1 MPRLRIDGVT
11 CVRTD
16 GGTIAPFAAV
26 GIVDVAFFAAVLK
39 LAGLDP
45 KLYGRILAQ
54 DPIHVDHQVL
64 CDYRSAAFHQG
75 PPLHVSTELGSVHTL

>member
-1 MPRLRIDGVT
+1 MPRLRTDGVT

-26 GIVDVAFFAAVLK
+26 GIVVVAFFAAVLE
-39 LAGLDP
+39 LARLDP
-45 KLYGRILAQ
+45 KLYGRLLAQ

-64 CDYRSAAFHQG
+64 CDYRSAAFHQVL
-75 PPLHVSTELGSVHTL
+75 PLNFSTELGSVHTL